1 MIAVLLDTFEKHHKA
16 ESLLKENKKKS
27 SQKIAIQ
34 FKIKKRL
41 FRLQNVRLTSGP
53 KLYYP

>member
-1 MIAVLLDTFEKHHKA
+1 MIAVLSDTFEKHHKA

-34 FKIKKRL
+34 FKIKNRL